1 MRVRRLFV
9 ALFVVGALVAAGC
22 SSDRGEDSSG
32 DGGGSATT
40 APAGGGAGDFGD
52 LEGVCG
58 PNEGGGEPSDAGP
71 AETQG
76 ITDDAITVG
85 TVSDPGFE
93 GRPGLNQEIFD
104 TGTAFVDWCN
114 AAG

>member
-1 MRVRRLFV
+1 MRVRRLFI

-22 SSDRGEDSSG
+22 SSDRGEDTSG
-32 DGGGSATT
+32 ASNDGGSATT
-40 APAGGGAGDFGD
+40 EPAGGGAGDFGD
-52 LEGVCG
+52 LTGVCG
-58 PNEGGGEPSDAGP
+58 PNEGGGELSDAGP

-93 GRPGLNQEIFD
+93 GRPGLNQEI
-104 TGTAFVDWCN
+104 
-114 AAG
+114 